1 MSAKFERIVKSL
13 SNTIKAANKKKT
25 SPYDTTATVKRVE
38 GKTAYVHIPGG
49 VDETPVEMTI
59 NAAPGDSVQVRVGG
73 GKAWLVGNGSA
84 PPTDDTRA
92 NQSYVKA
99 TEADEKAI
107 IAGNAAESAQQ
118 SAEIAHTAAVNAQN
132 SANEAKASAYNAN
145 EYSTRALA
153 SLSTVQSVAE
163 TLTWIT
169 QHGTMTLTT
178 DTEVNP
184 THVYFVVDATG
195 DYVVG
200 NTHYSLVIEPK
211 DSELSTYYELSID
224 ESLNNYV
231 GTHLA
236 VTGEGL
242 WLLPAGQN
250 SYKVLIATGA
260 GTTYTTAGTYII
272 NDTGG
277 QVASFRADGVTIGEL
292 LSGKTRVEL
301 TSGGMRVVRN
311 DDGTD
316 VEIANIG
323 YGTGNGESSPTNA
336 PYYTFGIRGTT
347 TIAYS
352 SSKTYHIGDLCRHNN
367 NIYVCITEIETPEA
381 WNDNH
386 WEYYCGNYS
395 VVAGGPITRDGAK
408 VGNIASGY
416 GSFAEG
422 TGTFAGSLG
431 AHAEGIGTIS
441 MGPGSHAEGDGP
453 IQALSA
459 GSHAEGYAPD
469 NNDRTGNGII
479 ASLFGSH
486 AEGYSRDTATIIASA
501 SGSHAEGFAANT
513 YKLIAS
519 GEGSHAEGFAA
530 NHNIEASGTA
540 SHAEN
545 VGTIASGGGSHAEG
559 YRTVAESNYSHASGV
574 GTHTSAIGQT
584 VVGRYNSDDSDA
596 LFIVGNGSE
605 NARSN
610 AFAVLAS
617 GLITGAS
624 NALIYRGEATG
635 DANNITT
642 TGIYYIGGT
651 PLTNGENV
659 KWRHL
664 VVINGGVISQ
674 LILNIGANSA
684 ILCRV
689 YSGNPASWSPWYSIT

>member
-92 NQSYVKA
+92 NQSYAIA

-107 IAGNAAESAQQ
+107 IAGNAAESAQR

-145 EYSTRALA
+145 EYATRSLA

-200 NTHYSLVIEPK
+200 NTHYSLVVEPK

-224 ESLNNYV
+224 ESLNNYI

-292 LSGKTRVEL
+292 LSGQVRIEL
-301 TSGGMRVVRN
+301 STGGMQIIRN
-311 DDGTD
+311 SSGTD
-316 VEIANIG
+316 IVIANIG
-323 YGTGNGESSPTNA
+323 YGETAGQSGTSYA
-336 PYYTFGIRGTT
+336 PYFTFGERKKPAN
-347 TIAYS
+347 AYS
-352 SSKTYHIGDLCRHNN
+352 STTTYSLGDLVTYNN
-367 NIYVCITEIETPEA
+367 KEYVYVNANPDSGHAPSAGSAYWKLTV
-381 WNDNH
+381 
-386 WEYYCGNYS
+386 GNYS
-395 VVAGGPITRDGAK
+395 L
-408 VGNIASGY
+408 
-416 GSFAEG
+416 AEG
-422 TGTFAGSLG
+422 FDSVSAGFA
-431 AHAEGIGTIS
+431 
-441 MGPGSHAEGDGP
+441 SHAEGQG
-453 IQALSA
+453 IALGNWSHSEGYDSISAGINAHSEGYGTVAQGSGAHSEGVSTFAQGA
-459 GSHAEGYAPD
+459 GSHSEGSLTYAFHD
-469 NNDRTGNGII
+469 Y
-479 ASLFGSH
+479 SH
-486 AEGYSRDTATIIASA
+486 AG
-501 SGSHAEGFAANT
+501 
-513 YKLIAS
+513 
-519 GEGSHAEGFAA
+519 
-530 NHNIEASGTA
+530 
-540 SHAEN
+540 
-545 VGTIASGGGSHAEG
+545 G
-559 YRTVAESNYSHASGV
+559 YRTK
-574 GTHTSAIGQT
+574 TSRNNQT
-584 VVGRYNSDDSDA
+584 VIGEWNADDSDA
-596 LFIVGNGSE
+596 LYIVGNGTGS
-605 NARSN
+605 NNRSN

-617 GLITGAS
+617 GFITGAS
-624 NALIYRGEATG
+624 NALIYRGEVTG
-635 DANNITT
+635 DANNVTT

-674 LILNIGANSA
+674 LIFNIGANSA
-684 ILCRV
+684 ILCRI